1 MAFGHISAMVRS
13 ASSNHYATQNDR
25 FLLPLDNFGK
35 GQQKKV
41 RVEVDLEACWWG
53 RGWSTFCR
61 SQSSVEVV
69 RKSNEV

>member
-35 GQQKKV
+35 GQQKNV
-41 RVEVDLEACWWG
+41 RVEVDLEACWG
-53 RGWSTFCR
+53 TSEAGLHF
-61 SQSSVEVV
+61 VGANLVL
-69 RKSNEV
+69 K